1 MQEES
6 EISRMKVVPK
16 PDSKMNNDNAGI
28 PDQGRGISGLE
39 IHTKGTVHKN
49 CRFEG
54 EISVKKKVID

>member
-6 EISRMKVVPK
+6 EISRMKVIPK
-16 PDSKMNNDNAGI
+16 PDSKMNNDGGI

-54 EISVKKKVID
+54 EISVKISVG